1 MIIIKLT
8 IYKLLRSVGEKMT
21 EVKDLKP
28 FIQAV
33 WEKNEFSSLT
43 NVQQQVLPL
52 ALEGKDIIA
61 ESPTGTGKTLAYL
74 LPILEKIDEK
84 RQNVQA
90 VIVAPS
96 QELGM
101 QILSEIQ
108 KWTQGSKIT
117 STSLIG
123 GANVQRQID
132 KLKKSPHVV
141 VGTPGRMMELIK
153 QKKLK
158 MHAVKTIVIDECDQL
173 VIGEHQLTVQEMI
186 KMTLADRQV
195 ICVSATLNKEIQAA
209 CSLITKDAV
218 VVSVEKDDSI
228 PEGKVEHIYFKVEAR
243 DRMKMLGK
251 VSRLENA
258 KVLAFVRDIGN
269 LNVLKEKLA
278 FEKINAH
285 FLHSDLDK
293 TARQK
298 ALQEFRSGKVN
309 LLMATDVAARG
320 LDISDVTHVLHYD
333 FPKDYNQYV
342 HRSGRTGRFGKDG
355 IVISFVDER
364 QEREVKKF
372 ANMLNV
378 PLAPKMFRAGEIVPL
393 EVKKVAAKK
402 TFTKKFK
409 K

>member
-1 MIIIKLT
+1 
-8 IYKLLRSVGEKMT
+8 MT
-21 EVKDLKP
+21 EVTNLKP
-28 FIQAV
+28 FILNV
-33 WEKNEFSSLT
+33 WNKNEFKSLT

-74 LPILEKIDEK
+74 LPVLEKVDEK

-90 VIVAPS
+90 VIIAPS

-108 KWTQGSKIT
+108 KWTQGSKLT
-117 STSLIG
+117 SASLIG
-123 GANVQRQID
+123 GANINRQID
-132 KLKKSPHVV
+132 KLKKSPHIV
-141 VGTPGRMMELIK
+141 VGTPGRLMELIK

-173 VIGEHQLTVQEMI
+173 VIGEHQHTIQEMI
-186 KMTLADRQV
+186 KMTLAERQV
-195 ICVSATLNKEIQAA
+195 ICVSATLTKETLVA
-209 CSLITKDAV
+209 CEAITNEPTVIK
-218 VVSVEKDDSI
+218 VEKDSSI
-228 PEGKVEHIYFKVEAR
+228 QEGNVEHIYFKVEAR
-243 DRMKMLGK
+243 DRLKMLKK

-258 KVLAFVRDIGN
+258 KILSFVRDIGN

-278 FEKINAH
+278 YDGISAH

-293 TARQK
+293 TERQK

-320 LDISDVTHVLHYD
+320 LDITDVTHVLHYD

-355 IVISFVDER
+355 IVMSFVDER

-372 ANMLNV
+372 ANQLNV
-378 PLAPKMFRAGEIVPL
+378 SLEPKMIRDLKIVPL
-393 EVKKVAAKK
+393 EIKKAPVKKTYAKK
-402 TFTKKFK
+402 RNN
-409 K
+409 

>member
-1 MIIIKLT
+1 MIEIT
-8 IYKLLRSVGEKMT
+8 N
-21 EVKDLKP
+21 LKP
-28 FIQAV
+28 FILNV
-33 WEKNEFSSLT
+33 WNKNEFKSLT

-74 LPILEKIDEK
+74 LPILEKVDEK

-90 VIVAPS
+90 VIIAPS

-108 KWTQGSKIT
+108 KWTQGSKMT
-117 STSLIG
+117 SASLIG
-123 GANVQRQID
+123 GANINRQID
-132 KLKKSPHVV
+132 KLKKSPHIV
-141 VGTPGRMMELIK
+141 VGTPGRLMELIK

-173 VIGEHQLTVQEMI
+173 VIGEHQHTIQEMI
-186 KMTLADRQV
+186 KMTLAERQV
-195 ICVSATLNKEIQAA
+195 ICVSATLTKETLVA
-209 CSLITKDAV
+209 CELITNQPSV
-218 VVSVEKDDSI
+218 VKIEKDSSI
-228 PEGKVEHIYFKVEAR
+228 QEGKVEHIYFKVEAR
-243 DRMKMLGK
+243 DRLKMLKK

-258 KVLAFVRDIGN
+258 KILSFVRDIGN

-278 FEKINAH
+278 FDGIQAH

-293 TARQK
+293 TERQK

-320 LDISDVTHVLHYD
+320 LDITDVTHVLHYD

-372 ANMLNV
+372 ASQLNV
-378 PLAPKMFRAGEIVPL
+378 PLEPKMIRELKIVPL
-393 EVKKVAAKK
+393 EPKKSPIKKSHAKK
-402 TFTKKFK
+402 RTK
-409 K
+409 